1 MNCRFVRIKCVA
13 ERLKKFIFV
22 SVCGVF
28 KQKFKAGICSS
39 PSSDRKEKQEVLMCK
54 IEWVNNVCIKY

>member
-28 KQKFKAGICSS
+28 KQKFQARICSS
-39 PSSDRKEKQEVLMCK
+39 PSSDRKEKREVFD
-54 IEWVNNVCIKY
+54 V